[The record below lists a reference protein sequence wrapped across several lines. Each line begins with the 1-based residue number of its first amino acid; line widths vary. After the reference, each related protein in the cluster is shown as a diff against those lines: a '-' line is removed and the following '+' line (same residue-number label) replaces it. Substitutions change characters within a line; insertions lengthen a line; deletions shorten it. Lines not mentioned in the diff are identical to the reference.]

1 MLFRSRVDSSFACA
15 MLIRLL
21 QAGVGVEAAI
31 SVINT
36 SLVCKSSDESFATL
50 EICAVDLYS
59 GKIDLYKAGSANT
72 YIKCGNRF
80 VTIGCKGLPIGV
92 KDEPVYDRR
101 TFTIGSRDM
110 IVMTSDGAE
119 LNEKWLYREM
129 DKQPDLKEFSKE
141 VANTAR
147 FYAGD
152 EKSDDISV
160 IAMRLSR

>member
-1 MLFRSRVDSSFACA
+1 MCIRDS
-15 MLIRLL
+15 
-21 QAGVGVEAAI
+21 
-31 SVINT
+31 
-36 SLVCKSSDESFATL
+36 
-50 EICAVDLYS
+50 
-59 GKIDLYKAGSANT
+59 T